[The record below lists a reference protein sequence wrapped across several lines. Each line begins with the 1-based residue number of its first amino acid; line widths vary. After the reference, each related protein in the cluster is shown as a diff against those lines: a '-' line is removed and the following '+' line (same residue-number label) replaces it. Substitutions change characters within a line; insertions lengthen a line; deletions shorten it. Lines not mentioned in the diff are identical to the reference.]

1 MSEIT
6 MSQGAS
12 VRRTGGYLPIADY
25 ALLSDCHSAALVGRD
40 GSIDW
45 LCLPRFDSPALFARI
60 LDPDAGHWQIAPA
73 DGNFEAERRYV
84 PGTLV
89 IETTFRTSAGAVRVT
104 DAMCF
109 AEGQRGHAVG
119 EHAPHE
125 LLRLVEGVDGEVEI
139 VMTLAPR
146 PEYGL
151 VRPLIRATEDGA
163 RTFGGPNQIGVH
175 SDRRIDLKDAAM
187 HASF

>member
-12 VRRTGGYLPIADY
+12 VRRTDGYLPIADY

-45 LCLPRFDSPALFARI
+45 LCLPRFDNPALFARI
-60 LDPDAGHWQIAPA
+60 LDPNAGHWQIAPRDGGYEA
-73 DGNFEAERRYV
+73 DRRYL

-89 IETTFRTSAGAVRVT
+89 AETNFRTPTGSVRVT

-119 EHAPHE
+119 RRAPHE
-125 LLRLVEGVDGEVEI
+125 LLRLVEGLEGEVEI
-139 VMTLAPR
+139 
-146 PEYGL
+146 
-151 VRPLIRATEDGA
+151 
-163 RTFGGPNQIGVH
+163 
-175 SDRRIDLKDAAM
+175 
-187 HASF
+187 